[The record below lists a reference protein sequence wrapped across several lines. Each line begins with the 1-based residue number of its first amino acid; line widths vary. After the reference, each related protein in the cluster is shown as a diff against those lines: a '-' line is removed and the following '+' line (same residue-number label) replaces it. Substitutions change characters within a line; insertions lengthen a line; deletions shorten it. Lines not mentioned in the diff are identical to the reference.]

1 MVGAFDM
8 KVSTLQQP
16 CAWSSHFCKAC
27 GFVPLGT
34 LSRRYDF
41 WYQPRLNVM
50 VSSEWGAPSAFTKV

>member
-1 MVGAFDM
+1 MPLQRCISLAI
-8 KVSTLQQP
+8 KVHTFARL
-16 CAWSSHFCKAC
+16 C